1 MRKLAF
7 DDYLTIVWTV
17 TDLDA
22 IRDITIQERRSDL
35 LYKPLMHTLSI
46 LVSPSFPTQNLR
58 EDLS

>member
-46 LVSPSFPTQNLR
+46 LVSPTFPTQNLR